1 MLKKLRLLRNIQL
14 SVLLFLVCAPSN
26 YAQDATGPLFSTPAG
41 RSTTGAPILI
51 KPENQ
56 GNGTILDSVGG
67 GAKARMQ
74 NDVQQNERQ
83 KQRTAPDPVDVSG
96 NSVKTFGDWDLQCV
110 GHAKGGTR
118 CQSIGDVLSADGKQA
133 VLVMSLAPTA
143 KTESITIQMAVPLGV
158 AVQAGVKIGIDE
170 AYSASMPITRCTLQG
185 CLVEGVV
192 PVEML
197 EAMKTK
203 SVASIGVTTPDG
215 KDVPISLK
223 LRGFANAY
231 NAMIDTGKSPK

>member
-67 GAKARMQ
+67 GAKSRVP
-74 NDVQQNERQ
+74 NDVQQIDRQ
-83 KQRTAPDPVDVSG
+83 KQRPAGEPVDVSG

-110 GHAKGGTR
+110 SHPKGETR
-118 CQSIGDVLSADGKQA
+118 CQITGDVLSADGKQA

-143 KTESITIQMAVPLGV
+143 KTKSIAIQMAVPLGV
-158 AVQAGVKIGIDE
+158 AVQAGVKIDIDE
-170 AYSASMPITRCTLQG
+170 AYSASMPISRCTPQG
-185 CLVEGVV
+185 CLVEGAV
-192 PVEML
+192 PVEMI

-203 SVASIGVTTPDG
+203 SVASIGVSTPDG
-215 KDVPISLK
+215 KNVPINLTLK
-223 LRGFANAY
+223 GFGSAY
-231 NAMIDTGKSPK
+231 NAMIDIGKSR